1 MTPHAPSPHAVDP
14 PAAQQPDWP
23 DPAALHAVAAD
34 LAGRPALVTA
44 AECDLLRARLAEVAH
59 GAAVTLQGGDCA
71 ETFDGTTPGRIE
83 STYRTIRQMAAVVSG
98 GAALPV
104 VQVGRMAG
112 QYAKPRSRP
121 DETRDGVTL
130 PAYRGD
136 LVNGREFTERS
147 RTPSAGRLRRG
158 YERAAGTLDVLRGLV
173 AERGGEFFTAHEAL
187 VLEYER
193 ALTREAASGAYDLS
207 AHLVWVGERTRQPA
221 GAHLN
226 FVAGVRNPV
235 AVKLGPASTPDDA
248 LALVDMLDP
257 DREPGRLT
265 FITRMGASAVRE
277 ALPDLVA
284 KVTTSGARVVWVCD
298 PMHGNT
304 VSAPSGHKTRWLVDV
319 VDEIRGFFEV
329 HRSLGTHPGGV
340 HLELSGEHVT
350 ECVGGTYEVLPA
362 QVPDRYDTAC
372 DPRLNRGQALDL
384 AFELA
389 ELYAVSTPDRS
400 EDEGDGE

>member
-1 MTPHAPSPHAVDP
+1 MTGPATSSLAADP

-23 DPAALHAVAAD
+23 DRAALHAVAAD
-34 LAGRPALVTA
+34 LAARPALVSA
-44 AECDLLRARLAEVAH
+44 AECDLLRSRLAEVAC

-71 ETFDGTTPGRIE
+71 ETFDGTTPERIE

-104 VQVGRMAG
+104 VQLGRMAG

-136 LVNGREFTERS
+136 LVNGLEFTMSS
-147 RTPSAGRLRRG
+147 RVPAPDRLRRG
-158 YERAAGTLDVLRGLV
+158 YERAAGTLEILRGLA
-173 AERGGEFFTAHEAL
+173 AERGGAFFTAHEAL

-193 ALTREAASGAYDLS
+193 ALTRDTPSGVYDLS
-207 AHLVWVGERTRQPA
+207 AHLVWIGERTRQLD
-221 GAHLN
+221 GAHLD

-235 AVKLGPASTPDDA
+235 AVKLGPSSTPDDA
-248 LALVDMLDP
+248 LALIDLLDP

-265 FITRMGASAVRE
+265 FIARMGAGAVRE
-277 ALPDLVA
+277 VLPDLVA
-284 KVTTSGARVVWVCD
+284 KVTASGARVVWVCD

-304 VSAPSGHKTRWLVDV
+304 VTAPSGHKTRWLIDV
-319 VDEIRGFFEV
+319 LDEIKGFFEV

-362 QVPDRYDTAC
+362 QVPDRYESAC

-389 ELYAVSTPDRS
+389 ELYAGRPT
-400 EDEGDGE
+400 GGL